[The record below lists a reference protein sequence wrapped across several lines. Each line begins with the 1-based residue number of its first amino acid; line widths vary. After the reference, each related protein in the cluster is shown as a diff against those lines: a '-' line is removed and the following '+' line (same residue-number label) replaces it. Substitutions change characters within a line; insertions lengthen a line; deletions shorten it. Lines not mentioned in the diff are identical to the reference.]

1 MGRKSKKKRLYTNT
15 ELIHFVVQQ
24 HCKATILQKKNFFL
38 IIIFSIRKPLSEVT
52 VLALP
57 ICLLPLDP
65 AALLSLIQMLIINQ
79 HVPFLLTISNSGSA
93 SHSSYYPSTIYRILF
108 SRRPQSC
115 SVGNRKQLFLER
127 ESFSTAFQKLFS
139 PK

>member
-1 MGRKSKKKRLYTNT
+1 MRNYCIAQGMLFNALWWPKWGGNLKKRGYTQTQSWFALLYNNTVKPLYSKKK
-15 ELIHFVVQQ
+15 F
-24 HCKATILQKKNFFL
+24 FFL
-38 IIIFSIRKPLSEVT
+38 IIIFSIRKTLSEVT

-93 SHSSYYPSTIYRILF
+93 SHSSYYRSTIYRILF

-115 SVGNRKQLFLER
+115 SVGNRK
-127 ESFSTAFQKLFS
+127 
-139 PK
+139 